1 MGNRKLWLVLILVV
15 VAVCLAIIVG
25 GALIYVLHAPPAVAG
40 GSVLQLQ
47 VGLSVRELPATDPW
61 SQLFASQSINLW
73 DMKRGL
79 ESAAHDDRVTAVYLE
94 ISPTTADWAQI
105 EEMREML
112 HRFRAS
118 GKKVISFLAVDIA
131 TEKEVYLAAAAD
143 QVFMNPTSG
152 FLVNGLMAQVTFM
165 KRTLEMLHVKPD
177 FIQFKEYKSA
187 ETYSRD
193 QMTQPIRD
201 MLTSLITSIQ
211 DQFAK
216 GLSDDRNIESKA
228 LQDLM
233 TRGLFPADVGKEA
246 GLIDELGYINEVRAA
261 LSQAAGTEEYHG
273 LSLGDYLDSLPEYL
287 GPASARTRIAYVGA
301 VGTIVTGRSESVADL
316 LGAASLGATLRDLQ
330 HDSSISGVILRV
342 NSPGGSA
349 VASDMIW
356 EEVRQ
361 LEQAGKPVIVSMS
374 GVAGSGGY
382 YISMPAR
389 RIVAQPS
396 TLTGSIGVIFGKFD
410 LSGLYKLLGMD
421 IERIKLEPNSDIF
434 SLTSSLS
441 PEQQQLVKGWMAQTY
456 QTFVSKAAEGRHQ
469 AFDAMEAKARGHVYT
484 GAQAVD
490 EGLVDT
496 LGGITAAISQ
506 MKDVLGLAPSDRIR
520 LELYPKPKSFWE
532 TLTSGNLF
540 QISAPSL
547 VESLREHLNVLE
559 RPGIWMLAPEVQV
572 Q

>member
-15 VAVCLAIIVG
+15 VAICLAIVVG
-25 GALIYVLHAPPAVAG
+25 GVLVYVMHTPPSISG
-40 GSVLQLQ
+40 GSVLQLN

-61 SQLFASQSINLW
+61 SQLFSSQAVDLW
-73 DMKRGL
+73 DVKRGL
-79 ESAAHDDRVTAVYLE
+79 ESAASDDRITAVYLE
-94 ISPTTADWAQI
+94 ISPTTAAWAQI

-112 HRFRAS
+112 QKFRSS

-131 TEKEVYLAAAAD
+131 TEKEVYLAAATD

-193 QMTQPIRD
+193 RMTPPIRD

-211 DQFAK
+211 DQFVRD
-216 GLSDDRNIESKA
+216 LSRDRKIDSKA
-228 LQDLM
+228 VQDLM
-233 TRGLFPADVGKEA
+233 SRGLFPAKVGQDS
-246 GLIDELGYINEVRAA
+246 GLVDKLGYVNDVREA
-261 LSQAAGTEEYHG
+261 LTKAAGTEKYHG
-273 LSLGDYLDSLPEYL
+273 VSLDDYLDSLPDYL
-287 GPASARTRIAYVGA
+287 GPANARTRVAYVGA
-301 VGTIVTGRSESVADL
+301 VGMIITGKSEPISDL
-316 LGAASLGATLRDLQ
+316 LGAATLGATLRQLQ
-330 HDSSISGVILRV
+330 NDSSISGVILRV
-342 NSPGGSA
+342 DSPGGSA

-410 LSGLYKLLGMD
+410 LSGLYNLLGME

-434 SLTSSLS
+434 SLTSSLT
-441 PEQQQLVKGWMAQTY
+441 PEQEKLVKDWMAQTY
-456 QTFVSKAAEGRHQ
+456 HTFVSKAAEGRNQ
-469 AFDAMEAKARGHVYT
+469 DFDTLEAKARGHVYT

-490 EGLVDT
+490 EGLVDS
-496 LGGITAAISQ
+496 LGGITAAIAE
-506 MKDVLGLAPSDRIR
+506 MKDVLGLAPSDQIR
-520 LELYPKPKSFWE
+520 LELYPKPKTFWE
-532 TLTSGNLF
+532 TITSGNLF

-547 VESLREHLNVLE
+547 VESLRAHMQQLE
-559 RPGIWMLAPEVQV
+559 RPGVWLLAPEVEV